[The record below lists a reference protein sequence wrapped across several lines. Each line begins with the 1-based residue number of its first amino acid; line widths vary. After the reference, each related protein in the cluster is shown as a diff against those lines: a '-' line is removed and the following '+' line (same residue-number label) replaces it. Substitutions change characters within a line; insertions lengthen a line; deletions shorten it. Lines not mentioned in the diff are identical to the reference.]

1 MGSASPELRMSGRA
15 LAISASA
22 RGMAEDSSS
31 SRQMKKTTK
40 TMVYKTD
47 SSGNVT
53 THTDVKVEGSS
64 ASESAAFRRYEEQ
77 IRVLQEDLDSEM
89 SMRRRIEHEKQSL
102 QMQIISLSERLTEAE
117 SGSESQL
124 DINRKREAE
133 MAKLR
138 KLLEDVHTESEQQIH
153 QLRTKHQTAM
163 MELQEQIERM
173 SRDKEKVVKEKSV
186 MKTEISELYAQI
198 EILQSEKVSIKKVV
212 EKLEI
217 TVNEYHLKIEDLNR
231 TVMDVT
237 SAKQKLQMES
247 QEATKKL
254 NEMRLAIEHAGM
266 DKNKFAAQLEELRR
280 AADSE
285 ARARN
290 AAETKISTLE
300 RTIKTLTVEIEELRT
315 LKIQLE
321 ANIEKWRADNADWK
335 KKYENEARLRVEET
349 DALKKNF
356 TMQINTLQDTIH
368 QLEQKLKAAES
379 QKTKLT
385 QEVSVLVKDFE
396 HSRVVIK
403 ELTEK
408 LRVTDKS
415 NADLAAKLKEMT
427 NLYERADRDNKARA
441 QGAVKMGNDMDRLK
455 MANEVLTRD
464 KGKLEDDLK
473 SLKMEFETLKKRAAD
488 MDRDNRKLS
497 HEREEL
503 ARAYKD
509 TDAAKGKALDRVAQ
523 LEKELAKLRNDAEK
537 GLAGARDEFE
547 SQKKKLIIEIETLSR
562 RLAESE
568 SRLKNEV
575 EVIKKKMS
583 VTITELEM
591 SLDASN
597 KSNAQLQNNCKM
609 QATKIMELTAAYDDV
624 NRKLAG
630 NVQQYD
636 VTIKKLQTIEA
647 EFKGL
652 KINYDNSLKIVKDYE
667 MKMGDLNKKV
677 NELTSIN
684 TNLTQIKI
692 KIEKELAIV
701 TRDYDDIAKE
711 LKLADYR
718 ANKAGSDAQHFESLL
733 REEQT
738 KIVNLANAKKALENE
753 VRSLSVKI
761 EEIETTAI
769 SSSKR
774 TIQKMEMRITELETM
789 INEEKKSHSI
799 TMTEVH
805 KKERS
810 IKELILQSEEDR
822 KNIIILQESLD
833 KLNEKIKM
841 YKRQL
846 EEQES
851 ISNSNIMRVKKF
863 QRELESS
870 EARAEEAESTLNQ
883 FRSRERVFAAAS
895 SRSEKSSDV
904 QETEVVVK
912 KTINKVNVSGGASSS
927 MAISSSSSAEQSS
940 SSALQSSR
948 DMRAGSVYASSSS
961 RAGSVA
967 RAGSTYRASSVRAGS
982 MSRATST
989 LRY

>member
-1 MGSASPELRMSGRA
+1 MSGRA

-40 TMVYKTD
+40 TYVYKTD

-53 THTDVKVEGSS
+53 QHTDVKVEGGSS
-64 ASESAAFRRYEEQ
+64 SESAAFRRFEEQ

-89 SMRRRIEHEKQSL
+89 SMRRRVEHEKQSF

-138 KLLEDVHTESEQQIH
+138 KLLEDVHTESEHQIH
-153 QLRTKHQTAM
+153 QLRTKHQTSM
-163 MELQEQIERM
+163 MELQEHIERV
-173 SRDKEKVVKEKSV
+173 SREKEKVVKEKST

-198 EILQSEKVSIKKVV
+198 EILQSEKISIKKVV

-217 TVNEYHLKIEDLNR
+217 TVNEYHIKIEDMNR
-231 TVMDVT
+231 TVVDMN
-237 SAKQKLQMES
+237 SNKQKLIMEA
-247 QEATKKL
+247 QDANKKL

-266 DKNKFAAQLEELRR
+266 DKNKFAAQLDELRR
-280 AADSE
+280 AADNETRS
-285 ARARN
+285 RN
-290 AAETKISTLE
+290 AAETKIASLE
-300 RTIKTLTVEIEELRT
+300 RNIKTLTVEIEELRA

-321 ANIEKWRADNADWK
+321 SSVEKWRADNADWK
-335 KKYENEARLRVEET
+335 RKYENEAKLRVEET
-349 DALKKNF
+349 DGLKKKF
-356 TMQINTLQDTIH
+356 GMEINSLTDALH
-368 QLEQKLKAAES
+368 NLEMKLKAAEGHK
-379 QKTKLT
+379 QKLS
-385 QEVSVLVKDFE
+385 QEVNVLIKDVE
-396 HSRVVIK
+396 HSQVVIK
-403 ELTEK
+403 EISEK
-408 LRVTDKS
+408 LRTSDKS
-415 NADLAAKLKEMT
+415 NSELGTKLKEMT
-427 NLYERADRDNKARA
+427 NLYEKADKDNKARA
-441 QGAVKMGNDMDRLK
+441 QEVVRLGNEMDRLK
-455 MANEVLTRD
+455 MSNETLSAH
-464 KGKLEDDLK
+464 KSKLEDELK
-473 SLKMEFETLKKRAAD
+473 SLKMELDALKKRYAE
-488 MDRDNRKLS
+488 MDRDNRKLA

-509 TDAAKGKALDRVAQ
+509 TDAAKQKALDRVAQ

-547 SQKKKLIIEIETLSR
+547 GQKKKLFMEIDTLSR

-597 KSNAQLQNNCKM
+597 KGNAMLQNTAKS
-609 QATKIMELTAAYDDV
+609 QANKIIELTAAYDDV

-630 NVQQYD
+630 SLQQYD
-636 VTIKKLQTIEA
+636 VTIKRLQQIEL
-647 EFKGL
+647 EFKSL
-652 KINYDNSLKIVKDYE
+652 KVNYDSSIKVVKDYE
-667 MKMGDLNKKV
+667 TKMGGLGGRV
-677 NELTSIN
+677 NELTQIN
-684 TNLTQIKI
+684 NNLSQVKI
-692 KIEKELAIV
+692 KIEKELATV
-701 TRDYDDIAKE
+701 SRDYDDIARE
-711 LKLADYR
+711 LKLADDR
-718 ANKAGSDAQHFESLL
+718 ANKSHNDAQHFESLL

-738 KIVNLANAKKALENE
+738 KIVQLGNAKKALENE
-753 VRSLSVKI
+753 VRSLSVRI
-761 EEIETTAI
+761 EEIETTAVA
-769 SSSKR
+769 SSKR

-789 INEEKKSHSI
+789 IDTEKKSHSV
-799 TMTEVH
+799 TMTEFH
-805 KKERS
+805 KRDRS

-863 QRELESS
+863 QRELESAES
-870 EARAEEAESTLNQ
+870 RAEEAESTLNQ

-895 SRSEKSSDV
+895 SRSEKVQDV
-904 QETEVVVK
+904 EEREVVVK
-912 KTINKVNVSGGASSS
+912 KTINRVNVSGGMTSSSAMSSS
-927 MAISSSSSAEQSS
+927 MNEESSSSSSA
-940 SSALQSSR
+940 LNNY
-948 DMRAGSVYASSSS
+948 RAGSVAYS

-967 RAGSTYRASSVRAGS
+967 RAGSTFRATS
-982 MSRATST
+982 MSRAGSV

>member
-321 ANIEKWRADNADWK
+321 ADIEKWRADNADWK

-385 QEVSVLVKDFE
+385 QEVSVLVKDVE
-396 HSRVVIK
+396 HSQIVIK
-403 ELTEK
+403 EITEK
-408 LRVTDKS
+408 LRLSDKS

-427 NLYERADRDNKARA
+427 NLYERADRGSKARA
-441 QGAVKMGNDMDRLK
+441 QEVVKLGNEMDRFR
-455 MANEVLTRD
+455 MANETLTRD
-464 KGKLEDDLK
+464 KGKLEDELK
-473 SLKMEFETLKKRAAD
+473 SLKMELDSLKKPYAD
-488 MDRDNRKLS
+488 MDRDNRKLT

-509 TDAAKGKALDRVAQ
+509 SDAAKTKALDRVAQ
-523 LEKELAKLRNDAEK
+523 LEKELAKLRSDAEK
-537 GLAGARDEFE
+537 GLAGARADFE
-547 SQKKKLIIEIETLSR
+547 GQKKKLLIEIDTLSK
-562 RLAESE
+562 RLAEAE

-597 KSNAQLQNNCKM
+597 KGNAQLQQTAKT
-609 QATKIMELTAAYDDV
+609 QANKIMELSAAYDDV
-624 NRKLAG
+624 NRKLAASI
-630 NVQQYD
+630 QQYD
-636 VTIKKLQTIEA
+636 VTIKRLQQIEV
-647 EFKGL
+647 EFKSL
-652 KINYDNSLKIVKDYE
+652 KANYDSSVKVVKDYE
-667 MKMGDLNKKV
+667 GKMNGMNTRV
-677 NELTSIN
+677 TELTSIN
-684 TNLTQIKI
+684 NNMSQVKV
-692 KIEKELAIV
+692 KIEKELATV
-701 TRDYDDIAKE
+701 TRDYDDIARE
-711 LKLADYR
+711 LKLADDR
-718 ANKAGSDAQHFESLL
+718 ANKAGNDAQHFESLL
-733 REEQT
+733 REEQA
-738 KIVNLANAKKALENE
+738 KIVNLVNAKKALENE
-753 VRSLSVKI
+753 VRSLSVRI
-761 EEIETTAI
+761 EEIETTAVA
-769 SSSKR
+769 SSKR
-774 TIQKMEMRITELETM
+774 TIQKMEVRITELETM
-789 INEEKKSHSI
+789 LNTEKKSHAVSI
-799 TMTEVH
+799 TELH

-883 FRSRERVFAAAS
+883 FRSRERVSAAAS

-912 KTINKVNVSGGASSS
+912 KTINKVNVSGASSS
-927 MAISSSSSAEQSS
+927 SAAISSSSAVEQSS

-948 DMRAGSVYASSSS
+948 DIRAGSVYASS